1 MEDTSTGSEPEPD
14 AEQPPDDPD
23 SGTTE
28 ADPESVTSDPVTAES
43 ESDVDSGADDDDVA
57 TEGTTSDT
65 SDASAGAVH
74 SDDTGE
80 GDAGGED
87 AGESDDASG
96 DDVGEGDD
104 AGEPDDLAELRERVE
119 SEYDFDDF
127 GPSDM
132 ARMSAE
138 EWDAAF
144 DPESW
149 ITGDRLLD
157 RAEAELK
164 SRIARREVF
173 GVLERVRA
181 DDEERLLVYSDE
193 GYAIVRPSGSIAGQ
207 GTVLRDIEPIVAL
220 AAMESYEVPEP
231 PDDWSLPHPDTVPE
245 GSGEFGNLMIQVI
258 AVVQVLGGAALL
270 VAWLV
275 TDLDTIIAPTMGVVF
290 LLVGLFLFVMV
301 ANARLSDRFRS
312 EEYRERLRALREAKE
327 RPDFV
332 PVEGGVINEEDL
344 DE

>member
-1 MEDTSTGSEPEPD
+1 MEDTSTGSESEPRPD
-14 AEQPPDDPD
+14 RARGAPDGDEASPGGETSGNEGEPTVGDDPD
-23 SGTTE
+23 
-28 ADPESVTSDPVTAES
+28 
-43 ESDVDSGADDDDVA
+43 
-57 TEGTTSDT
+57 
-65 SDASAGAVH
+65 
-74 SDDTGE
+74 
-80 GDAGGED
+80 
-87 AGESDDASG
+87 
-96 DDVGEGDD
+96 
-104 AGEPDDLAELRERVE
+104 DLDELRRRVE
-119 SEYDFDDF
+119 EEYDFDDF

-144 DPESW
+144 DPDSW
-149 ITGDRLLD
+149 ITGDRLLE

-181 DDEERLLVYSDE
+181 DGEERVLVYSDE
-193 GYAIVRPSGSIAGQ
+193 GYAIVRPTGEVTGQ

-220 AAMESYEVPEP
+220 AAMESYDVPEP
-231 PDDWSLPHPDTVPE
+231 PEDWSLPHPDTVPQ
-245 GSGEFGNLMIQVI
+245 GSGEFGNLMVQVI
-258 AVVQVLGGAALL
+258 AVVQVLAGAALL
-270 VAWLV
+270 AATFL
-275 TDLDTIIAPTMGVVF
+275 TDLDTIVAPAMGIVF
-290 LLVGLFLFVMV
+290 LLIGLFLFVMV

-332 PVEGGVINEEDL
+332 PVEGGAVDEEEL

>member
-1 MEDTSTGSEPEPD
+1 MMEDTSTGSEPEPRPDRAPD
-14 AEQPPDDPD
+14 ASDGD
-23 SGTTE
+23 E
-28 ADPESVTSDPVTAES
+28 ASPGIETAGDEGGPTVGG
-43 ESDVDSGADDDDVA
+43 DAADDLD
-57 TEGTTSDT
+57 
-65 SDASAGAVH
+65 
-74 SDDTGE
+74 
-80 GDAGGED
+80 
-87 AGESDDASG
+87 
-96 DDVGEGDD
+96 
-104 AGEPDDLAELRERVE
+104 ELRRRVE
-119 SEYDFDDF
+119 EEYDFDDF

-132 ARMSAE
+132 ARMSAD

-144 DPESW
+144 DPDSW
-149 ITGDRLLD
+149 ITGDRLLE

-181 DDEERLLVYSDE
+181 DGEERILVYSDE
-193 GYAIVRPSGSIAGQ
+193 GYAIVRPTGEVAGQ

-220 AAMESYEVPEP
+220 AAMESYDVPEP
-231 PDDWSLPHPDTVPE
+231 PEDWSLPHPDTVPE
-245 GSGEFGNLMIQVI
+245 GSGEFGNLMVQVI
-258 AVVQVLGGAALL
+258 AAVQVLAGAALL
-270 VAWLV
+270 AAALL
-275 TDLDTIIAPTMGVVF
+275 TDLDTIVAPAMGIVF

-332 PVEGGVINEEDL
+332 PVEGGVVDEAEL

>member
-1 MEDTSTGSEPEPD
+1 MEDTSTGSESEPKPD
-14 AEQPPDDPD
+14 A
-23 SGTTE
+23 
-28 ADPESVTSDPVTAES
+28 
-43 ESDVDSGADDDDVA
+43 
-57 TEGTTSDT
+57 
-65 SDASAGAVH
+65 
-74 SDDTGE
+74 SDDGASSDGE
-80 GDAGGED
+80 PPEGGGATVGDGPADAGDELD
-87 AGESDDASG
+87 
-96 DDVGEGDD
+96 
-104 AGEPDDLAELRERVE
+104 ELRRRVE
-119 SEYDFDDF
+119 EEYDFEDF

-144 DPESW
+144 DPDSW
-149 ITGDRLLD
+149 ITGERLLE

-173 GVLERVRA
+173 GVLERVRS
-181 DDEERLLVYSDE
+181 DGEERILVYSDE
-193 GYAIVRPSGSIAGQ
+193 GYAIVRPSGDVAGR

-220 AAMESYEVPEP
+220 AAMEAYDVPEP

-245 GSGEFGNLMIQVI
+245 GSGEFGNLMVQVI

-270 VAWLV
+270 LATFL
-275 TDLDTIIAPTMGVVF
+275 TDLDTIVAPAMGIVF
-290 LLVGLFLFVMV
+290 LLIGLFLFVMV

-312 EEYRERLRALREAKE
+312 EEYRERLRALREARE

-332 PVEGGVINEEDL
+332 PVEGGVINEDEL

>member
-1 MEDTSTGSEPEPD
+1 MEDTSTGSESEPRPNR
-14 AEQPPDDPD
+14 EP
-23 SGTTE
+23 
-28 ADPESVTSDPVTAES
+28 
-43 ESDVDSGADDDDVA
+43 GA
-57 TEGTTSDT
+57 
-65 SDASAGAVH
+65 
-74 SDDTGE
+74 SDDGASPD
-80 GDAGGED
+80 GDEASPGGERPGD
-87 AGESDDASG
+87 GAGQTVEDDAAG
-96 DDVGEGDD
+96 DLD
-104 AGEPDDLAELRERVE
+104 ELRRRVE
-119 SEYDFDDF
+119 EEYDFDDF

-144 DPESW
+144 DADSW
-149 ITGDRLLD
+149 ITGDRLLE

-181 DDEERLLVYSDE
+181 DGEERILVYSDE
-193 GYAIVRPSGSIAGQ
+193 GYAIVRPTGEVAGQ
-207 GTVLRDIEPIVAL
+207 GTVLRDIEPVVAL
-220 AAMESYEVPEP
+220 AAMESYDVPQP
-231 PDDWSLPHPDTVPE
+231 PEDWSLPHPDTVPE
-245 GSGEFGNLMIQVI
+245 GSGEFGNLMVQVI
-258 AVVQVLGGAALL
+258 AVVQLIAGAALL
-270 VAWLV
+270 GATLL
-275 TDLDTIIAPTMGVVF
+275 TDLDTIVAPAMGVVF

-332 PVEGGVINEEDL
+332 PVEGGVVDEDQL